1 MYKRM
6 GNWLVNGE
14 TPVGTFTDSE
24 MIEYLIEELNEMK
37 IDMERFSDYD
47 DLKDEI
53 WELEEQVATL
63 ESEIK
68 DLEEL

>member
-6 GNWLVNGE
+6 GNRLVNGE

-47 DLKDEI
+47 ELQDEI
-53 WELEEQVATL
+53 WDLESRVSELEE
-63 ESEIK
+63 E
-68 DLEEL
+68 LEECC